1 MEPVKVIREKSG
13 VAEDTASRDAAAKN
27 AQQKSKKAA

>member
-13 VAEDTASRDAAAKN
+13 AAEDTAARDAAAKSN
-27 AQQKSKKAA
+27 PQKGKKAA